1 MPAALLPRSA
11 ILARLSET
19 FRRQGYDGASL
30 AEIAKA
36 TGLGKS
42 SLYHYFPGGKSEMA
56 AAVLA
61 DLAESLEVGILA
73 PLRGTGTPARR
84 LGRMIDALDEFY
96 DGGRKA
102 CLLERLAASVERA
115 TFARP
120 LQAVF
125 RQWIDAVAALLR
137 EAGLSPA
144 AARVRAEDSVIRIE
158 GALVLSGGT
167 GSTKPFERVLTSLR
181 GDLLPR

>member
-1 MPAALLPRSA
+1 
-11 ILARLSET
+11 
-19 FRRQGYDGASL
+19 
-30 AEIAKA
+30 
-36 TGLGKS
+36 
-42 SLYHYFPGGKSEMA
+42 
-56 AAVLA
+56 
-61 DLAESLEVGILA
+61 
-73 PLRGTGTPARR
+73 
-84 LGRMIDALDEFY
+84 MIDALDEFY

-137 EAGLSPA
+137 EAGMSPA
-144 AARVRAEDSVIRIE
+144 AARARAEDSVIRIE

-167 GSTKPFERVLTSLR
+167 GTTKPFERVLASLR
-181 GDLLPR
+181 RDLLPR